1 MRCIDEDQ
9 AILRIADISRMYDAE
24 RGAAYGVK
32 KLFGPRYEMHTEE
45 KTKTAAKSVKRQQKP
60 KQQHLQKQRKQKK
73 P

>member
-9 AILRIADISRMYDAE
+9 AILRIADISRMSDAE

-45 KTKTAAKSVKRQQKP
+45 KTKTKGE
-60 KQQHLQKQRKQKK
+60 QKK
-73 P
+73 